1 MQQDTPD
8 ADRVARTVAENV
20 YAAYSR
26 QISGATHPQTEQTML
41 ARLAEAIRPQVP
53 SGAPGA
59 IIEAANGVLDAWER
73 QDPEVRGPRVSAID
87 LIDGSVTVRPNGPPD
102 APAPDSR
109 QGPV

>member
-26 QISGATHPQTEQTML
+26 QMSGATHPQTEQTML

-87 LIDGSVTVRPNGPPD
+87 LIDGSVTVRSN
-102 APAPDSR
+102 AAA
-109 QGPV
+109 